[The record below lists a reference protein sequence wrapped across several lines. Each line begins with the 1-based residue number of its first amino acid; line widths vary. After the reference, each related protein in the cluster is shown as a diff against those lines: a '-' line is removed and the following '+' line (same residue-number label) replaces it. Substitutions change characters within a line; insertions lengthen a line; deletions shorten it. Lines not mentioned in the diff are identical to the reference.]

1 EDRARLLLALQ
12 REGLLPAGS
21 GLPVAAVPAM
31 TAELAQAVYAYLA
44 RSPAMLLGVQ
54 VEDIFGVVDQ
64 ANLPGTT
71 APQPNWRRRL
81 PLELEAWAAEPRWRA
96 LAEMLRGERG
106 QSTSAPES
114 VVRRLSAPPRAA
126 QIPRA
131 TYRLQLNRDFTLAQA
146 TEIVPYLAELGVSH
160 CYLSPCLKARP
171 GSSHGYDIVD
181 YNAFNPEIGTAEDF
195 RLFAMTLHEHGMGLI
210 LDFVPNHMGVMGAD
224 NDWWLDVLEN
234 GPAAA

>member
-96 LAEMLRGERG
+96 LAEMLRRERG
-106 QSTSAPES
+106 QSAGPQPTMH
-114 VVRRLSAPPRAA
+114 RRPAPPRAA
-126 QIPRA
+126 QI
-131 TYRLQLNRDFTLAQA
+131 
-146 TEIVPYLAELGVSH
+146 
-160 CYLSPCLKARP
+160 
-171 GSSHGYDIVD
+171 
-181 YNAFNPEIGTAEDF
+181 
-195 RLFAMTLHEHGMGLI
+195 
-210 LDFVPNHMGVMGAD
+210 
-224 NDWWLDVLEN
+224 
-234 GPAAA
+234 